1 MVKFAVIGLNLIAIL
16 SLKFFFAE
24 EVTVEQNIPEQVQ
37 AGESFMVEVT
47 INKEDREG
55 FAKWQQ
61 SLPMGFIAESVETEG
76 ATFSFKDQEIKLI
89 WMALPKKESFTISYR
104 IYTEPTL
111 EGTYELVGKFSF
123 IENNERKDV
132 VSNPHKISLGEVSEV
147 LLAKAND
154 DAVEEEIEK
163 IDDHN
168 QMDLP
173 GKTEKELTVKEAE
186 ADENKT
192 AVLESSTI
200 SLTREISQSQEPGK
214 YEVTLKIEGNQLS
227 EFAKIEEY
235 LPPNFTASANKS
247 AEGIF
252 SFEGN
257 MVKILWMQFPTEP
270 NFELSY
276 IMESTSDEQ
285 DSAIVHGVFSY
296 LEGTNSVQ
304 IPLKGSQ
311 FENTFVAKETEE
323 ILATEIAEPALEE
336 IAEVDELIDAEPS
349 EIAEK
354 APEEEIEQLNDS
366 ELKEEISSLSNVEH
380 NVQYRIQIAAGKKEV
395 KQDYFEKRHQIKEQ
409 VNIEYIDN
417 WYKYTIGAFSV
428 YKDARDKRNQVW
440 NADNKIDDAFVC
452 AYNGGERISVQEALM
467 VTKQKWFK

>member
-37 AGESFMVEVT
+37 AGESFVVEVT

-61 SLPMGFIAESVETEG
+61 SLPMGFIAEPVETEG

-104 IYTEPTL
+104 VYTEPTL
-111 EGTYELVGKFSF
+111 EGDFELIGKFSF

-132 VSNPHKISLGEVSEV
+132 VASPHKISLGEVSEA
-147 LLAKAND
+147 LLAEAKNEEAIEAVD
-154 DAVEEEIEK
+154 DTNKEESNE
-163 IDDHN
+163 
-168 QMDLP
+168 
-173 GKTEKELTVKEAE
+173 KTEKEPATKESSP
-186 ADENKT
+186 DENKT
-192 AVLESSTI
+192 AILESNNI
-200 SLTREISQSQEPGK
+200 SVVREISQSQEPGK

-235 LPPNFTASANKS
+235 LPPNFIASADES

-257 MVKILWMQFPTEP
+257 MVKILWMQFPAEP
-270 NFELSY
+270 NFEVSY

-285 DSAIVHGVFSY
+285 DSEIVHGVFSY
-296 LEGTNSVQ
+296 LKGTNSVQ

-311 FENTFVAKETEE
+311 FKNTFVAEEAEE
-323 ILATEIAEPALEE
+323 ILATEIAEPAIEEVAEVEE
-336 IAEVDELIDAEPS
+336 IIEP
-349 EIAEK
+349 E
-354 APEEEIEQLNDS
+354 PEETVEEAPNEEIKELNDTQ
-366 ELKEEISSLSNVEH
+366 LKEEISSLSNVGQS
-380 NVQYRIQIAAGKKEV
+380 VQYRVQIAAGKKEV
-395 KQDYFEKRHQIKEQ
+395 KQAYFEKRHQINEQ

-417 WYKYTIGAFSV
+417 WYKYTIGAFGV
-428 YKDARDKRNQVW
+428 YKDARDKRNQIW

>member
-24 EVTVEQNIPEQVQ
+24 EVSVEQNIPEQVQ
-37 AGESFMVEVT
+37 AGESFVVEVT

-61 SLPMGFIAESVETEG
+61 SLPLGFIAESVETEG

-104 IYTEPTL
+104 VYTEPTL
-111 EGTYELVGKFSF
+111 EGDFELIGKFSF

-132 VSNPHKISLGEVSEV
+132 VSSPHKITLGEVGEA
-147 LLAKAND
+147 LLAEATD
-154 DAVEEEIEK
+154 EEAIETVADTNK
-163 IDDHN
+163 ERSKE
-168 QMDLP
+168 
-173 GKTEKELTVKEAE
+173 KTETELATKESIP
-186 ADENKT
+186 DGNKT
-192 AVLESSTI
+192 AVLETNNI
-200 SLTREISQSQEPGK
+200 SLIREISQNEEEGK
-214 YEVTLKIEGNQLS
+214 YKVTLKIEGNQLS

-235 LPPNFTASANKS
+235 LPPNFIASANES

-257 MVKILWMQFPTEP
+257 MVKILWMQFPSEP
-270 NFELSY
+270 SFEVSY
-276 IMESTSDEQ
+276 NMESISDEQ

-311 FENTFVAKETEE
+311 FENTFVAEEAEEVLAAEIEDSEVEEVAEAEE
-323 ILATEIAEPALEE
+323 IIEPE
-336 IAEVDELIDAEPS
+336 
-349 EIAEK
+349 
-354 APEEEIEQLNDS
+354 PEEVVEEVPNEGIKELNDTQ
-366 ELKEEISSLSNVEH
+366 LKEEISSLSNVDQS
-380 NVQYRIQIAAGKKEV
+380 VQYRVQIAAGKKEV
-395 KQDYFEKRHQIKEQ
+395 KQAYFEKRHKIKEQ
-409 VNIEYIDN
+409 VNIEFIDN
-417 WYKYTIGAFSV
+417 WYKYTLGSFSV
-428 YKDARDKRNQVW
+428 YKDARDKRNQIW
-440 NADNKIDDAFVC
+440 SADNKIDDAFVC